1 MSRRVL
7 HHEISGPA
15 RAPVLVLTGSL
26 GTSLSMWEPQ
36 LPVLARRF
44 RVVRCDV
51 RGHGGSPVPPGP
63 YSIDE
68 LGADLMETLDA
79 LEIER
84 AHLCGLSIGAMISLW
99 AAAHAP
105 DRVAR
110 LIACCTT
117 AHFGAPAAAAYRE
130 RAALVRAE
138 GLETI
143 ADAVIGRWFTP
154 GFATARPDVVGEVRA
169 GLVATPRVGYAACC
183 EALAGLDLTAELAR
197 IAAPTL
203 VIAGAEDQ
211 ATPPEHGE
219 AIAAAIPGARLAVVP
234 AAHLANIERPD
245 RVNPLVTEFLE
256 EA

>member
-1 MSRRVL
+1 MSPCAL
-7 HHEISGPA
+7 HYEITGPE

-36 LPVLARRF
+36 LAVLVRRF

-51 RGHGGSPVPPGP
+51 RGHGGSPVPSGP
-63 YSIDE
+63 YSIEE
-68 LGADLMETLDA
+68 LGADLVALLDTLG
-79 LEIER
+79 IER
-84 AHLCGLSIGAMISLW
+84 AHLCGLSIGAMISMW

-117 AHFGAPAAAAYRE
+117 TRFGAPAAGAYRE

-138 GLETI
+138 GLEGV

-154 GFATARPDVVGEVRA
+154 GFAAARPDVVDEVRM
-169 GLVATPRVGYAACC
+169 GLLSTPREGYAACC
-183 EALAGLDLTAELAR
+183 EALAALDLTAELTR

-211 ATPPEHGE
+211 ATPPEHGA
-219 AIAAAIPGARLAVVP
+219 AIAATIAGARMERVP
-234 AAHLANIERPD
+234 AAHLANLECPD
-245 RVNPLVTEFLE
+245 RVNALMTEFLE